1 MIPFFYNKKIICL
14 IVLCF
19 LLGNTYA
26 LENDTLKR
34 KQLFEIS
41 FGQNLLFISNSK
53 VVNIRNQSA
62 VIIPTS
68 SALFFVE
75 FRPSKK
81 LKVPVFF
88 NLPIE
93 SKQFLVNGQLVNE
106 KANPTLGSGLEFRM
120 FQLKLDSKSKLEL
133 ELGPLV
139 SFITSEKGKLLIAPL
154 AAGRFRITRGENF
167 VMYIGS
173 NYSFGVDALGL
184 MFGTGTVF

>member
-1 MIPFFYNKKIICL
+1 MISFFMIKKIICL

-19 LLGNTYA
+19 LFGNNYA
-26 LENDTLKR
+26 AENDTLKK

-53 VVNIRNQSA
+53 VVDIRNQSA
-62 VIIPTS
+62 IVIPTS

-75 FRPSKK
+75 LRPSKK
-81 LKVPVFF
+81 LKIPVFF

-106 KANPTLGSGLEFRM
+106 KANPTFGSGIEFRI

-133 ELGPLV
+133 ELGPLISIV
-139 SFITSEKGKLLIAPL
+139 TSKKGKVLMAPL

-173 NYSFGVDALGL
+173 NYSFGVDAWGL
-184 MFGTGTVF
+184 MFGTGTMF